1 MRHLLATLLVSL
13 LVIFPSCKYFK
24 GGLFGKKSQSLVE
37 MMARQDSILA
47 ADSIRKAQ
55 ERLLSLES
63 AKLESAKQADVEQ
76 LTLENKFNII
86 VGSFITPDYA
96 KGFSELYRNQG
107 FETRIIKMEGSQFE
121 LVSTESF
128 KSYKEAFVRLKEFQ
142 NSTGHDAWIYIK
154 N

>member
-1 MRHLLATLLVSL
+1 
-13 LVIFPSCKYFK
+13 
-24 GGLFGKKSQSLVE
+24 

-55 ERLLSLES
+55 EKQLSLES

-76 LTLENKFNII
+76 LILENKFNII

-107 FETRIIKMEGSQFE
+107 FDARIIKMEGSQFE
-121 LVSTESF
+121 LVSSESF